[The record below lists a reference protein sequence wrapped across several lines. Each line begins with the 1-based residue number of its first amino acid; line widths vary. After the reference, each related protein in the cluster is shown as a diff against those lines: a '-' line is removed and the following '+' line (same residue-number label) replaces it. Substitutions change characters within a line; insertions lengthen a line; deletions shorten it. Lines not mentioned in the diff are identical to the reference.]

1 MINRAEIKAD
11 AKDKI
16 KGKILPIFIIGVVYF
31 VVMTVLGFTMIGALV
46 LGGAFYIALIAIF
59 LNLAKNK
66 KEPEVKDL
74 FTTMTTKDIARGFF
88 AYIRLTF
95 FTFVWSLLFVIP
107 GIVKSIAYSQMFF
120 LLADNEDMTAAEA
133 QKKSIEM
140 MRGHKWEY
148 FVLNL
153 SFIGWAILALFTF
166 GLLYIWLMP
175 YMKATLANY
184 YLKLKK
190 AE

>member
-1 MINRAEIKAD
+1 M
-11 AKDKI
+11 
-16 KGKILPIFIIGVVYF
+16 
-31 VVMTVLGFTMIGALV
+31 
-46 LGGAFYIALIAIF
+46 FY
-59 LNLAKNK
+59 
-66 KEPEVKDL
+66 
-74 FTTMTTKDIARGFF
+74 
-88 AYIRLTF
+88 
-95 FTFVWSLLFVIP
+95 LL
-107 GIVKSIAYSQMFF
+107 S
-120 LLADNEDMTAAEA
+120 DNEDMTAAEA

-175 YMKATLANY
+175 YMEATLANY

-190 AE
+190 EA